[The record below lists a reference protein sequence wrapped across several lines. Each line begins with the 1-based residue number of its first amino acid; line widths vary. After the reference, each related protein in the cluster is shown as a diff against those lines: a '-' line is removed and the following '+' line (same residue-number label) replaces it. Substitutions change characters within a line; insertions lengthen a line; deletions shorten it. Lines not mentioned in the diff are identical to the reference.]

1 MPRPQATTYDTVATL
16 SGFWEAATAERPA
29 RRQVPGHEATIDDR
43 RNRVNIVERSNRVYD
58 VVRPAVCRAD
68 GRGVARDADEK
79 RGTLKCR
86 TRN

>member
-1 MPRPQATTYDTVATL
+1 MPRRQATTYDTVATL
-16 SGFWEAATAERPA
+16 SGFWEAATAV
-29 RRQVPGHEATIDDR
+29 RQVPGHEATIDDR
-43 RNRVNIVERSNRVYD
+43 RNRVNIVERSNRVYG

-86 TRN
+86 AKN